1 MEINWTVLTYFV
13 IGLFAL
19 SGFFK
24 GWWKEA
30 MTTILLAVLIFLLQN
45 PDIAR
50 FVIDTLNEILLA
62 VWSFIPKSF
71 QTNVGSTL
79 DTAFAVDTQGRALQI
94 DPGNPGT
101 WLMLL
106 ILVIALATLFGRST
120 LPGGIIQNG
129 TRYITTP
136 MGSLLGGLV
145 GGLNGFLIVNLV
157 REYLDGRN
165 LPGSTLPAEISSVG
179 GERTLGLASSGVD
192 VKAIQLPSFTIL
204 DSFLPWIFI
213 AIGALVFLAVLRSR
227 LGLHSQKG
235 FRRIDYKIPYGY
247 RGWKFTKGEGDK
259 VTIVVVK

>member
-45 PDIAR
+45 PDIAQL
-50 FVIDTLNEILLA
+50 VIDAFNEILLT
-62 VWSFIPKSF
+62 VWNFIPKSF
-71 QTNVGSTL
+71 QPTVGSTV
-79 DTAFAVDTQGRALQI
+79 DTAFAVDTRGRALQV

-106 ILVIALATLFGRST
+106 ILFIALATLFGRST

-129 TRYITTP
+129 TRYTTTP
-136 MGSLLGGLV
+136 IGSVLGGLI
-145 GGLNGFLIVNLV
+145 GGLNGFLILNLV

-165 LPGSTLPAEISSVG
+165 LPGSSLSTEISSVG

-192 VKAIQLPSFTIL
+192 VKAIQVPSFTLL

-213 AIGALVFLAVLRSR
+213 ALGALIFLAVLRSR

-247 RGWKFTKGEGDK
+247 KAILVAPPKKNDK
-259 VTIVVVK
+259 SA